1 MAPKTKQR
9 KAATAPPSSTGR
21 MTPDGPMLDAG
32 GVQLCQDTAHV
43 VWTKLL
49 SDPSAIATVKQVCK
63 AWHDHAVQAYAGAV
77 KLKAFSSVEAL
88 AKFTSASKL
97 DCRDVQ
103 WLTNDDFRR
112 IPEVMLSLR
121 RIDISGCQ
129 HVSSVGVKAFVKHM
143 GVRLLA
149 FAQDITPQYGAC
161 KHMRVTDAT
170 TTLMA
175 DQYAPGLEE
184 LSLTLGSA
192 VKKFGGLSG
201 HRSLRSL
208 TILFEGFTP
217 LYLPA
222 SLPALRELTIKTS
235 TWSGFPWPKAYPD
248 LWFASLTYPMLELL
262 TIDNHTKDGMSSRA
276 LTRDFVVA
284 WSTIFPNATVRV
296 IHAGRF
302 SDILTVPFM
311 VQNGLV
317 ISS

>member
-1 MAPKTKQR
+1 MV
-9 KAATAPPSSTGR
+9 G
-21 MTPDGPMLDAG
+21 AG
-32 GVQLCQDTAHV
+32 GVQLCSDTARV
-43 VWTKLL
+43 IWIKLL

-63 AWHDHAVQAYAGAV
+63 AWHDHAVKAYAGAV

-103 WLTNDDFRR
+103 WLTNDDLRR
-112 IPEVMLSLR
+112 IPELMPSLR

-129 HVSSVGVKAFVKHM
+129 HVSSVGVKAFVKRM

-149 FAQDITPQYGAC
+149 FAQGTTPKYWLC
-161 KHMRVTDAT
+161 KEMRVTDAT

-175 DQYAPGLEE
+175 DRYAPGLEE
-184 LSLTLGSA
+184 LSLTLGSK

-208 TILFEGFTP
+208 TISFEGFTP
-217 LYLPA
+217 LYLPP

-235 TWSGFPWPKAYPD
+235 DFSVFPWPKARPD
-248 LWFASLTYPMLELL
+248 LRFASLNYPMLELL
-262 TIDNHTKDGMSSRA
+262 TIDNHAEEGWGTCP

-296 IHAGRF
+296 IHAGRL
-302 SDILTVPFM
+302 SDIKTLPFM

-317 ISS
+317 MSS

>member
-1 MAPKTKQR
+1 MV
-9 KAATAPPSSTGR
+9 G
-21 MTPDGPMLDAG
+21 AG
-32 GVQLCQDTAHV
+32 GVQLCQDNSNF
-43 VWTKLL
+43 VWIKLL

-103 WLTNDDFRR
+103 WLTNDGLRR

-129 HVSSVGVKAFVKHM
+129 HVSSVGVKAFVKRM

-149 FAQDITPQYGAC
+149 FAQGTTPKYWLC
-161 KHMRVTDAT
+161 KEMRVTDAT

-175 DQYAPGLEE
+175 DRYAPGLEE

-217 LYLPA
+217 LYLPP

-235 TWSGFPWPKAYPD
+235 DFSVFPWPKARPD
-248 LWFASLTYPMLELL
+248 LRFASLNYPMLELL
-262 TIDNHTKDGMSSRA
+262 TIDNHAQEWGSCA

-302 SDILTVPFM
+302 SDILTLPFM

-317 ISS
+317 MSS